1 MYISVMGTGYVGLVT
16 GACFAEF
23 GLHVTCVDIDAKR
36 IARLE
41 KGDVPFYEPGI
52 SELVAKGLKE
62 NRLHFTTNIAKAV
75 EEALVIFIAVGT
87 PTRSDGSADLSY
99 VEEVGRGIAQ
109 AMTSYKVIVTKSTVP
124 VGTGEK
130 LREVIR
136 NHQTKPSRFDVVS
149 NPEFLREGS
158 AIEDFLRPNRVVIG
172 ADSAEAV
179 AIMRDLYR
187 PLYLIETP
195 FVVTDI
201 ATSEMIKYAS
211 NAFLATK
218 VSFINEMA
226 NLCERVQA
234 DVQVVAK
241 AMGLDHRIGSKFLH
255 AGPGFGG
262 SCFPKDVSALIQ
274 TGEKVGCNMEIA
286 RATARVNERQRLLMV
301 EKIQTA
307 MGGLAGRTVAL
318 LGLSFKPNTNDLR
331 DAPAIA
337 IAERLLAGGCAV
349 RVYDPAGME
358 EGSKLLR
365 TATPCAD
372 AYDAARGADALVLMT
387 EWNLFRNLDLQKI
400 KSALR
405 QPLFIDLRNVY
416 DPDRM
421 AALGFHYISIGRPAQ
436 KPVTPT

>member
-1 MYISVMGTGYVGLVT
+1 
-16 GACFAEF
+16 
-23 GLHVTCVDIDAKR
+23 
-36 IARLE
+36 
-41 KGDVPFYEPGI
+41 
-52 SELVAKGLKE
+52 
-62 NRLHFTTNIAKAV
+62 
-75 EEALVIFIAVGT
+75 
-87 PTRSDGSADLSY
+87 
-99 VEEVGRGIAQ
+99 
-109 AMTSYKVIVTKSTVP
+109 
-124 VGTGEK
+124 
-130 LREVIR
+130 
-136 NHQTKPSRFDVVS
+136 
-149 NPEFLREGS
+149 
-158 AIEDFLRPNRVVIG
+158 
-172 ADSAEAV
+172 
-179 AIMRDLYR
+179 
-187 PLYLIETP
+187 
-195 FVVTDI
+195 
-201 ATSEMIKYAS
+201 
-211 NAFLATK
+211 
-218 VSFINEMA
+218 
-226 NLCERVQA
+226 
-234 DVQVVAK
+234 
-241 AMGLDHRIGSKFLH
+241 
-255 AGPGFGG
+255 
-262 SCFPKDVSALIQ
+262 
-274 TGEKVGCNMEIA
+274 MEIA